1 MKGGRAAFIDR
12 DGTVN
17 ELVPDPRTG
26 RPESPL
32 RVEDVRLIP
41 GVAQALRDLA
51 AAGWLLVGV
60 TNQPAAAKGFVS
72 ADELT
77 AVQGRVL
84 QLLEAER
91 VHLDAVRMCLHHPAG
106 IVPGLSGRCDCRK
119 PEPGMLL
126 DAAGDLDVDLGR
138 SWMIGDTDADILAG
152 KAAGC
157 RTVLLTHEPSS
168 HKRSRDAGADI
179 VAPDLEA
186 AARLLL
192 GRERVN

>member
-1 MKGGRAAFIDR
+1 MKGVRAAFIDR

-17 ELVPDPRTG
+17 ELVPDPQTG

-32 RVEDVRLIP
+32 RAADVRLLP
-41 GVAQALRDLA
+41 GAAQALGELA

-72 ADELT
+72 TEELS
-77 AVQGRVL
+77 AIQARVL
-84 QLLEAER
+84 ELLEAQG

-126 DAAGDLDVDLGR
+126 DAARDLGVDLSR
-138 SWMIGDTDADILAG
+138 SWMIGDTDADVMAG

-168 HKRSRDAGADI
+168 HKRSGDAGADI
-179 VAPDLEA
+179 VAPNLRA
-186 AARLLL
+186 AAGLLL
-192 GRERVN
+192 GPEGVN